1 MRPLNRTLK
10 RLFLSLVLVVL
21 ALVVGLT
28 VFVNV
33 SGQASAAADA
43 ATQTDAQVQVKTA
56 RWLEFRPIGQ
66 TPRAGLIFYPGGL
79 VHPEAYSPLA
89 RAIAAQGYLVVIPP
103 MPLNLAVFASDRA
116 SEVMA
121 AYPEIRRWAVGGH
134 SLGGAMAARYA
145 YQHPG
150 AVAGLALWA
159 AYPEA
164 SASLA
169 DRPLQ
174 VVSVYGTRDGLA
186 TLDKIEASRPNL
198 PPTTRYVAIEG
209 GNHAQFGDYGPQRG
223 DQPAAISADAQ
234 HAQVVTATVEL
245 LRQIAKD

>member
-1 MRPLNRTLK
+1 MRHINRL
-10 RLFLSLVLVVL
+10 LLIVGVIVL
-21 ALVVGLT
+21 ALVVGLA
-28 VFVNV
+28 VFVNT
-33 SGQASAAADA
+33 SGQATAAAA
-43 ATQTDAQVQVKTA
+43 AVQSDTQVQVTSG
-56 RWLEFRPIGQ
+56 RWLEFRPAAQ
-66 TPRAGLIFYPGGL
+66 TPQVGLIFYPGGL
-79 VHPEAYSPLA
+79 VHSEAYAPLA

-116 SEVMA
+116 TEVMA
-121 AYPEIRRWAVGGH
+121 AYPAIRRWAIGGH

-145 YQHPG
+145 YQHPS

-159 AYPEA
+159 SYPEA

-186 TLDKIEASRPNL
+186 APDKIAASRPNL

-223 DQPAAISADAQ
+223 DQPATLSATAQ
-234 HAQVVTATVEL
+234 HAQVIAATVEL
-245 LRQIAKD
+245 LEKLSQ